1 MSPEHWLHYRKEQQ
15 RSMDQFMPSTSI
27 IGFPECVFSGK
38 NGKVKR
44 VTRSWLRK
52 STFFLASRKDP
63 VISRYLFSHVFLA
76 CFTNCYSIVFCVLL
90 SALNVF
96 NAPRISNFICGTRH
110 KSVPIITARSAGLY
124 ACNVTVSCKRIF
136 TKFGIAKLRERYCSL
151 CTKNIRL
158 HWPSG

>member
-1 MSPEHWLHYRKEQQ
+1 MSPEHWLHCRKEQQ

-44 VTRSWLRK
+44 VTQSWLRK
-52 STFFLASRKDP
+52 GTFFLASRKDP

-76 CFTNCYSIVFCVLL
+76 CFTNFYPI
-90 SALNVF
+90 VF
-96 NAPRISNFICGTRH
+96 NAPWLSNFICGTRH
-110 KSVPIITARSAGLY
+110 KSVPINTAKPACLH
-124 ACNVTVSCKRIF
+124 ACNVTISGKRIF
-136 TKFGIAKLRERYCSL
+136 TKFGIGKLRERYCSP
-151 CTKNIRL
+151 CTKNLRV